1 MGLFMILITILN
13 IYAFIVLLRVL
24 TSWIPNLDYSN
35 PIVRFLYQATE
46 PVLQPIRNAL
56 PPMQGIDISPI
67 VLLIGIQGLTFLIRA
82 F

>member
-1 MGLFMILITILN
+1 MGLFVILITILN

-35 PIVRFLYQATE
+35 PIVKLLYQATE

-67 VLLIGIQGLTFLIRA
+67 VLLIGIQVLTVVLRGF
-82 F
+82 